1 MNKFSYTRRHTKF
14 APTNTHTYIH
24 AFMLHFMS
32 LRVIR
37 TNCFPLSCL
46 PEVIN
51 LLGLRDVMQAKIIYT
66 VLEQVWSSHETE
78 YGIVKTELPLLA
90 VLCTAAP
97 SSRNQLTLRSARVI
111 SDWLSDFLLILI
123 FLPRRQLLHPWRWSV
138 VSVPCRLSW
147 IAFTVSSWQDFSY
160 ETGAV
165 SVALRRFVENF

>member
-1 MNKFSYTRRHTKF
+1 
-14 APTNTHTYIH
+14 
-24 AFMLHFMS
+24 
-32 LRVIR
+32 
-37 TNCFPLSCL
+37 
-46 PEVIN
+46 
-51 LLGLRDVMQAKIIYT
+51 MQANIIYT

-78 YGIVKTELPLLA
+78 YAIVNTESPLLA

-97 SSRNQLTLRSARVI
+97 PSRKQLTLRSARVI

-147 IAFTVSSWQDFSY
+147 IAFTVSSWLDFSY

-165 SVALRRFVENF
+165 SVALRRFVKNFQKVGQHNILIYIQTHCTNAYALASKFFALLLSGKS